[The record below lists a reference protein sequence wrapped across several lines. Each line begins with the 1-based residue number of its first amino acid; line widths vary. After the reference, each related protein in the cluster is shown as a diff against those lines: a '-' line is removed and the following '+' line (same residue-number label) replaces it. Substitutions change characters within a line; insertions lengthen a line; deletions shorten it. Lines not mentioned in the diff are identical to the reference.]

1 MNTQRNEK
9 GFTLIELIVV
19 IAIMGIIGA
28 VLVPQFST
36 MSLRSRMS
44 TDVSSIQAA
53 QTQVEVYFNEKGTW
67 PDHAD
72 GNSVI
77 SSLVSEDLIDSRYL
91 KTDSTLKLQT
101 AGASVSYDQ
110 TKHRLMVSVTA
121 KDYAKYNKDADKSVW
136 ISEK

>member
-67 PDHAD
+67 PDGANGD
-72 GNSVI
+72 AVI
-77 SSLVSEDLIDSRYL
+77 SSLVADDLIDGRYL
-91 KTDSTLKLQT
+91 KSDSTLKLQT
-101 AGASVSYDQ
+101 DGATVTYDSAI
-110 TKHRLMVSVTA
+110 HRLMVKVNST
-121 KDYAKYNKDADKSVW
+121 DYDKYNKADDKGVW
-136 ISEK
+136 ITK

>member
-53 QTQVEVYFNEKGTW
+53 QTQVEVYYNEKGTW
-67 PDHAD
+67 PDGANGD
-72 GNSVI
+72 AVI
-77 SSLVSEDLIDSRYL
+77 TSLVSEDLIDSRYL
-91 KTDSTLKLQT
+91 SASKLKLQT
-101 AGASVSYDQ
+101 DGATVSYDSA
-110 TKHRLMVSVTA
+110 KHRLMVKVKAT
-121 KDYAKYNKDADKSVW
+121 DYSKYNKTDDKGVW
-136 ISEK
+136 ISN